1 MMPQLTLF
9 LDLSWLGE
17 PRIYPSR
24 NHWKDTWWHFWWFYV
39 FVFMTEGMVDV
50 LVMVVVEDSP
60 EFHHLHEW

>member
-1 MMPQLTLF
+1 M
-9 LDLSWLGE
+9 
-17 PRIYPSR
+17 
-24 NHWKDTWWHFWWFYV
+24 